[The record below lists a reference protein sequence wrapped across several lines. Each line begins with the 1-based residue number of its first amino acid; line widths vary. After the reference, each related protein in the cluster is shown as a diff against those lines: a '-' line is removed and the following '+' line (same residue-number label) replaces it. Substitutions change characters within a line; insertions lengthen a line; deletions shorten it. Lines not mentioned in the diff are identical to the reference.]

1 MRRWI
6 LSGFGAL
13 ACLFGLGVQGGGA
26 FIWHAALAVTSQ
38 WSFGAPQ
45 LALFA
50 VAGLF
55 YWFALSLIDS
65 RELR

>member
-6 LSGFGAL
+6 LFGFGAL
-13 ACLFGLGVQGGGA
+13 ACLLGLGLQGGGA
-26 FIWHAALAVTSQ
+26 FIWHAALAATSQ

-55 YWFALSLIDS
+55 YWFALSLIDG